1 MSFSEIY
8 NNNTST
14 KSLLL
19 TSLSKFYS
27 HVPNFMKVLPYL
39 NGTSHISLRLID
51 WFVTNYC
58 KRNAVLLPKED
69 GSTINLYLSYRAQLK
84 AYSKQQFDPFRRH
97 DRITFNY
104 SEDDKI
110 ETTVGQLNFF
120 RWMLMYG
127 VLTYLEDNI
136 EAVEKD
142 MTNMHATKTTSSNTH
157 NVKESSEK
165 KVQTITKMT
174 HRKGVHRITF

>member
-1 MSFSEIY
+1 MVSFSEIY
-8 NNNTST
+8 NNSAST
-14 KSLLL
+14 KGLLL

-39 NGTSHISLRLID
+39 NGTSQISLRLID

-58 KRNAVLLPKED
+58 KRNPVLIPKDD
-69 GSTINLYLSYRAQLK
+69 GNTVNLYLSYRAQLK

-104 SEDDKI
+104 SQDDTI

-127 VLTYLEDNI
+127 VLTYLENNVETIEKDMATMHTIKSNTTTLPK
-136 EAVEKD
+136 EAVEK
-142 MTNMHATKTTSSNTH
+142 
-157 NVKESSEK
+157 
-165 KVQTITKMT
+165 KVQAITKMT
-174 HRKGVHRITF
+174 QRKGVHTITF